1 MSLQFPLRILAG
13 KRAFGRIQDTGL
25 RLNDFGLLMAAAGG
39 SKFLM
44 TGGLDAVLFREL
56 ARTRSDVDPL
66 HCVGSS
72 IGSFRMACLCCD
84 DPGAALERLA
94 EACIE
99 IAGDAST
106 QSAPASVVR
115 ALARAVLDGERPESI
130 VEHPRFR
137 LHLLST
143 RCHGLMASD
152 RRATLLA
159 GLGLVAAGNLL
170 SRRTLALHFTRVV
183 FHSRGERW
191 PLRALSDLPT
201 RHATMTRHNL
211 HDVLDAT
218 AAVPLLVPG
227 VTIEGAPAGVYRD
240 SALLDYHPAFAL
252 DPTDKLV
259 LCPHY
264 YPHLT
269 PGWFDRSF
277 PFRRTRGEVLA
288 STVIVTPTES
298 FVARLPRGARPSR
311 KATARL
317 PRAERVREW
326 RAVWSMG
333 RELGDAF
340 ATLLASKQH
349 AHRALAPLD

>member
-1 MSLQFPLRILAG
+1 MSPEFPLRILAG
-13 KRAFGRIQDTGL
+13 ERAFERIKDAGL
-25 RLNDFGLLMAAAGG
+25 RLDDFGLLVAAAGG

-56 ARTRSDVDPL
+56 ARTRHDVEPL

-72 IGSFRMACLCCD
+72 IGSFRVACLCCD

-99 IAGDAST
+99 MAGDESGE
-106 QSAPASVVR
+106 SSPASIVR
-115 ALARAVLDGERPESI
+115 VLARAVLDGERPESI
-130 VEHPRFR
+130 AEHRRFR

-143 RCHGLMASD
+143 RCHGLMASH
-152 RRATLLA
+152 RRVALLA
-159 GLGLVAAGNLL
+159 GLGVVAAGNLL

-191 PLRALSDLPT
+191 PLHDLRDLPT

-227 VTIEGAPAGVYRD
+227 VTISGAPGLYRD
-240 SALLDYHPAFAL
+240 SALLDYHPAFAVGA
-252 DPTDKLV
+252 TDKLV

-264 YPHLT
+264 YPHFT

-277 PFRRTRGEVLA
+277 PSRRTRGAALA
-288 STVIVTPTES
+288 STVVLTPTES
-298 FVARLPRGARPSR
+298 FVARLPRGTRPSR
-311 KATARL
+311 KAAARL
-317 PRAERVREW
+317 SHAERVREW
-326 RAVWSMG
+326 RAVWTMG
-333 RELGDAF
+333 RELGDAL
-340 ATLLASKQH
+340 ATLLATKRD
-349 AHRALAPLD
+349 ARRALTALA